1 MKKPA
6 FFLAILVIASLP
18 ATAQMSQNT
27 SEFGILFG
35 GTKLVNDIPGSQGQR
50 NVNEFKFSN
59 SAKSVYWGV
68 QLEPGT
74 WLRIKAE
81 QMDVPIVGLDANN
94 NKTSLGKGKLDH
106 IDALIDY
113 KFSEPF
119 GSTGIFAGLGMYR
132 QNLSGTED
140 TNAGFSAGINA
151 DFPFS
156 RRYGLIVESAYHWV
170 RLPARPRYITASGG
184 LRISF

>member
-6 FFLAILVIASLP
+6 FLLAILTIAALP
-18 ATAQMSQNT
+18 AVAQNT
-27 SEFGILFG
+27 SEFGILVG
-35 GTKLVNDIPGSQGQR
+35 GSKLVNDIAGTQGQR
-50 NVNEFKFSN
+50 NVNDFKFSN
-59 SAKSVYWGV
+59 STKEVYWGV

-81 QMDVPIVGLDANN
+81 EMSVPIVALDSNN
-94 NKTSLGKGKLDH
+94 NKIDGGKGKLDH
-106 IDALIDY
+106 VDALIDY

-119 GSTGIFAGLGMYR
+119 GSTGLFAGIGMYR
-132 QNLSGTED
+132 QNVSGTED
-140 TNAGFSAGINA
+140 TNAGLTAGVNA

-170 RLPARPRYITASGG
+170 RLPARPRYITVSGG